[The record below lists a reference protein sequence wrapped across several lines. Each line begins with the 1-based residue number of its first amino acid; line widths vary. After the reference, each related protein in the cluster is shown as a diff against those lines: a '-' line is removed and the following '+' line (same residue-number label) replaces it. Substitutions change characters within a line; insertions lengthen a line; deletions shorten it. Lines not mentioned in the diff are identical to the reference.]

1 MGELPAPAS
10 YYDPKKRPRSWLGE
24 AQTQRVDRAKR
35 TGTTIFGSAWSP
47 DDEGRYLVCTN
58 RGEVVV
64 FDCDTRDH
72 DALFRFSPSTR
83 TLFYV
88 GFIRPSTSS
97 GARPTTLLTVS
108 GEEGVWVFDWL
119 QLLSSH
125 LGYAANSRPCQP
137 LHRFVTRGEVNA
149 LDWDGGSLLFGAG
162 RSELGDTGGA
172 CHVWNIETG
181 QSLGAL
187 QQAPPLQGQRPPKR
201 RMRQANVPA
210 SASHTDYLHCVR
222 SLPGGKLLTGGNDGT
237 MVSYGS
243 LPVQEHLSYLLTNYC
258 IVPGTFL

>member
-1 MGELPAPAS
+1 MGKLPSPGS

-35 TGTTIFGSAWSP
+35 TGTTLFGSAWSP

-64 FDCDTRDH
+64 FDCDARDH

-97 GARPTTLLTVS
+97 GTRPTTLLTVS
-108 GEEGVWVFDWL
+108 GEEGVWVYDW
-119 QLLSSH
+119 QSVLSSH
-125 LGYAANSRPCQP
+125 LVYAANSGPCQP
-137 LHRFVTRGEVNA
+137 LQPLQPLHHFVTRGEVNA

-187 QQAPPLQGQRPPKR
+187 QQTPTLLQGRRPPKR

-222 SLPGGKLLTGGNDGT
+222 CLPGGKLLTGGNDGN
-237 MVSYGS
+237 MVSYIHRMVLAS
-243 LPVQEHLSYLLTNYC
+243 C
-258 IVPGTFL
+258 